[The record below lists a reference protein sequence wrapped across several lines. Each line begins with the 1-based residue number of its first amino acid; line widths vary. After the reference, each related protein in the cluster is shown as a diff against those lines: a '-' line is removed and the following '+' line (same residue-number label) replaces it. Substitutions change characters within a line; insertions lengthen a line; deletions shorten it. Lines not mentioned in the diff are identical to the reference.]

1 MLYIDKSD
9 KGMIRDSA
17 TSQVLGIENN
27 FNLTGT
33 KVILEAND
41 ENNESPY
48 HYWIRSVSDTE
59 GFFTLTNSGTG
70 KVLTVLDSGVVI
82 SGMYLSY
89 WKANGSGNKE
99 GCNWGHGLSAA
110 IKLGSLEKTVGD
122 LSLHSGVYH
131 TSPFFV
137 EKTALLNILPS

>member
-1 MLYIDKSD
+1 
-9 KGMIRDSA
+9 MIRDSA

-48 HYWIRSVSDTE
+48 HYWFRSVSDTE

-82 SGMYLSY
+82 SGMYLSF
-89 WKANGSGNKE
+89 KRVVKVVVRRCRGPQT
-99 GCNWGHGLSAA
+99 HVLGLARC
-110 IKLGSLEKTVGD
+110 
-122 LSLHSGVYH
+122 
-131 TSPFFV
+131 TS
-137 EKTALLNILPS
+137 